1 MIDLLRAALVAEAL
15 AKLIDGLE
23 VLEAL
28 EARLTALEKRFGIAP
43 PPAAATT
50 RVH

>member
-15 AKLIDGLE
+15 GKLIAGLE

-28 EARLTALEKRFGIAP
+28 EARLAVLEQRFGIAP
-43 PPAAATT
+43 PPAAAST
-50 RVH
+50 RMH